1 MPSEQ
6 VTPVAAGPQSAGD
19 SPLPAPR
26 SPFPSRPWL
35 PWIAA
40 GVVLGASGL
49 CGPGWWWLALLVAP
63 VSAWGAVRFPH
74 AARAGIG
81 LAAFVAGGV
90 LAPTPGPV
98 SGEPRLLSAT
108 GTVATVLWTG
118 HQQGFVVRVASTDD
132 PQGFVPASLVVRAP
146 PLPGVVA
153 GDAVSVQGL
162 WLRDERGAHLQATTC
177 VRQTRETGVRGFAW
191 QAIDRLAVYREVGA
205 ALLLGRGDPPEKELF
220 RRTGLIHLLA
230 VSGMHLALAAALG
243 AWLLR
248 QCGIAW
254 HYRQLALGALLIG
267 YTWLTAASPATV
279 RALAMALALLLYG
292 LLAREPHRLG
302 AVALAVLA
310 LVLWDPGMAR
320 DLGFQLSLVA
330 VLGLLTLGLD
340 LVRWRERVL
349 PLRPLPL
356 DRPSWRGL
364 LFAAR
369 SGLDGLAI
377 GTAATLAT
385 LPVLAGAFGAISPW
399 SAVTTLLAAPP
410 STLALWTGLPLIT
423 LAGIWPAGPWEG
435 LYLVVEGCL
444 TAFVGAVQLADLLP
458 GRIPWPLAP
467 WWVLAL
473 WPLLFVPTLRSS
485 PEGLAAVPG
494 SVCVRLGGALVLL
507 VAWVWCG

>member
-6 VTPVAAGPQSAGD
+6 VTPESPQAATPI
-19 SPLPAPR
+19 PA
-26 SPFPSRPWL
+26 RPWL

-49 CGPGWWWLALLVAP
+49 CGPSWWWLACLVAP
-63 VSAWGAVRFPH
+63 LSAWGAGRFPH

-81 LAAFVAGGV
+81 LAAFVAGGA
-90 LAPTPGPV
+90 LAPVPGPS
-98 SGEPRLLSAT
+98 SGEPRLLSAS
-108 GTVATVLWTG
+108 GTVSTVLWTG
-118 HQQGFVVRVASTDD
+118 HQQGFVLRVASTDD
-132 PQGFVPASLVVRAP
+132 PQGFAPTSLVVRAP
-146 PLPGVVA
+146 SLPGVVA
-153 GDAVSVQGL
+153 GDDVTVRGL
-162 WLRDERGAHLQATTC
+162 WLHDERGTHLQASSC
-177 VRQTRETGVRGFAW
+177 ERRTRETGTRGFAW
-191 QAIDRLAVYREVGA
+191 RAIERLAVYREVGA
-205 ALLLGRGDPPEKELF
+205 ALLLGRGDPPEKDLF

-292 LLAREPHRLG
+292 VLAREPQRLG
-302 AVALAVLA
+302 AVALAALA
-310 LVLWDPGMAR
+310 LVAWDPGMAR

-356 DRPSWRGL
+356 DRPTWRGV
-364 LFAAR
+364 LFAGR

-377 GTAATLAT
+377 GIAATLAT
-385 LPVLAGAFGAISPW
+385 LPLLAGAFGTISPW

-423 LAGIWPAGPWEG
+423 LAGIWPTGPWEG

-444 TAFVGAVQLADLLP
+444 AAFVGAVQLADLLP

-473 WPLLFVPTLRSS
+473 WPLLFVPTLRSG
-485 PEGLAAVPG
+485 PEGLPAVPW
-494 SVCVRLGGALVLL
+494 SLCARLGGVLVLL
-507 VAWVWCG
+507 GAWVWLG